1 MSYTNEPVKKVE
13 QPVHKGP
20 GGGDKRP
27 QDNPPARKPPWTT
40 LEN

>member
-1 MSYTNEPVKKVE
+1 MAYTNEPVKKVE

-20 GGGDKRP
+20 GTPRP